1 MPFHSLLLFFIAI
14 DAGLHANSFSR
25 SLPSGQDGYPFGQ
38 LRYSV
43 EQKTQVLPSNQSPL
57 LCAGVRPNI
66 RVAHPIERTRYYMCR
81 DQLNYEIF
89 TCPNGGI
96 YDDPSKTCI
105 DLCEQRKP
113 CLNQGQCIILSNLTL
128 QCVCRRD
135 WTGERCETPVS
146 TCASQPCGPN
156 GDCQML
162 NANDY
167 PQDYVCTCNKE
178 QSYGRSCQDS
188 KGAVQPLSILTIY
201 RRSSRAQSLP
211 DSYRTVSPVCLQP
224 PSVYQL

>member
-1 MPFHSLLLFFIAI
+1 M
-14 DAGLHANSFSR
+14 
-25 SLPSGQDGYPFGQ
+25 QDGYPFGQ

-43 EQKTQVLPSNQSPL
+43 EQETPSSPL

-96 YDDPSKTCI
+96 YDDPTKTCI

-162 NANDY
+162 KASDY
-167 PQDYVCTCNKE
+167 PQDYVCKCNKE

-188 KGAVQPLSILTIY
+188 KGNVPLVSTKY
-201 RRSSRAQSLP
+201 HPSSRAQSVSG
-211 DSYRTVSPVCLQP
+211 SYGTVPSVCLQP
-224 PSVYQL
+224 SSVYQL